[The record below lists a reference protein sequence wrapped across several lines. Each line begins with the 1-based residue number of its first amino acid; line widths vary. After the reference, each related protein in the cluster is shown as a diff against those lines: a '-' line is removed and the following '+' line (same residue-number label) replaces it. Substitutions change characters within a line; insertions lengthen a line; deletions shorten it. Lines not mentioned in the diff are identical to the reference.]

1 MKSKLIFLFCILWY
15 FGAKAQKYPSPMDIQ
30 NVLSASFAELR
41 PNHFH
46 AGLDISTGGVI
57 GVPVKSVA
65 DGYVSRIKVSPYG
78 YGYGLYITHY
88 DGHTTVYGHLSEY
101 APKIDS
107 VIRKEQYRIES
118 FTADYFPKENELPVK
133 KGEIIAYS

>member
-1 MKSKLIFLFCILWY
+1 MKSKLIFLFCILGY

-65 DGYVSRIKVSPYG
+65 DGRLADI
-78 YGYGLYITHY
+78 
-88 DGHTTVYGHLSEY
+88 
-101 APKIDS
+101 APTMLTLMGIPQPAEMTGKSLI
-107 VIRKEQYRIES
+107 S
-118 FTADYFPKENELPVK
+118 F
-133 KGEIIAYS
+133 